1 MFTCDDHFT
10 MYVSQIII
18 LYILNLYTTVYQLY
32 LNKTELKAINCLM
45 EHSRSGKQISF
56 NFLHLIDINIFYPW
70 SVCFHTDLK
79 LSHADSLLSLLCLK
93 FFWKKVSL
101 PGLFFLNYVVIR
113 APILLSR
120 CFDKSVLFG
129 QLYGTFNAFTTL
141 NPLFQLTVLIHY

>member
-56 NFLHLIDINIFYPW
+56 NFLHLTDINMFYSW

-79 LSHADSLLSLLCLK
+79 PSHADSLLSLLCLK

-101 PGLFFLNYVVIR
+101 PGLFFLNYVVSGHPFYCPG
-113 APILLSR
+113 ALTSLCCLVS
-120 CFDKSVLFG
+120 C
-129 QLYGTFNAFTTL
+129 
-141 NPLFQLTVLIHY
+141 TVLSMRLPPSILCFS